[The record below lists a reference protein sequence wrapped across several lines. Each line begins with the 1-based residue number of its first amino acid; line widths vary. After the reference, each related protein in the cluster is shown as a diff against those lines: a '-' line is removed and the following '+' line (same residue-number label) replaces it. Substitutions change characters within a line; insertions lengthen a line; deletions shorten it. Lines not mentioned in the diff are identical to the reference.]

1 MPGATLE
8 IHQINVS
15 QGDATLIIVR
25 DLALL
30 AAKVTDATAQA
41 DPMAHLPWC
50 VKSSVD
56 ISSTVVSAVL
66 IDGGN
71 NRFGD
76 KVWAYMKQVGA
87 IDPSP
92 AVVFQAKLHVMV
104 NHAHG
109 DHLDGLESLFRYVDP
124 SVLPAR
130 AAKRARTKL
139 TAPFTLVPASLMRM
153 AQTPVRE
160 PRGDKLAV
168 CNTRSTQSNFL

>member
-30 AAKVTDATAQA
+30 AAKVTNATAQA

-92 AVVFQAKLHVMV
+92 AVVFQPKLHVMV

-124 SVLPAR
+124 RLTINRQMFDFLEAR
-130 AAKRARTKL
+130 YQPPSPEELLALNGFR
-139 TAPFTLVPASLMRM
+139 VEASRR
-153 AQTPVRE
+153 P
-160 PRGDKLAV
+160 
-168 CNTRSTQSNFL
+168 